1 MKPAKL
7 DLPIYRGDT
16 FEAFGRIRERVL
28 VEGVYVDGSYVNLT
42 GLTGLAQIRTAAD
55 VPTVTATIT
64 VDIADQGVTLG
75 GFFLRMT
82 AVQTAVLSLATA
94 KWDLQFTKP
103 DDTVHTFLY
112 GDVTLT
118 KDISQVVI
126 P

>member
-7 DLPIYRGDT
+7 DLTIYRGDT
-16 FEAFGRIRERVL
+16 FQVFGRIRERVL
-28 VEGVYVDGSYVNLT
+28 VDGVYVDGDLVDLT
-42 GLTGLAQIRTAAD
+42 GWVGLAQMRSGVDVVEVAA
-55 VPTVTATIT
+55 VLT
-64 VDIADQGVTLG
+64 VDIADQGTTLG

-82 AVQTAVLSLATA
+82 AVQTAALSLTTA
-94 KWDLQFTKP
+94 KYDLQFTLP

-118 KDISQVVI
+118 KDVSQVV